1 MPSVFTRRGIFPAT
15 VLFALWLSIVPARG
29 EQGATADV
37 SRPEGQKVFVTGH
50 SFHVPSARPFDQ
62 IARSAGIDGHT
73 LSGIQGIGG
82 SSVTKHW
89 DLPDD
94 RDKARKAIKAGE
106 GDVLTVA
113 PFHTPLPDPA
123 IDKFTALL
131 LEHNPKGRVVVQAS
145 WVPMDRPGNNPL
157 TFENAQRDAADP
169 SLFRTTWAPL
179 MDKMRKQVELLNAE
193 FIPKYGRP

>member
-1 MPSVFTRRGIFPAT
+1 MSSVVSTRGIFPA
-15 VLFALWLSIVPARG
+15 VLLIALGLPNVPARG
-29 EQGATADV
+29 EQGPTAE
-37 SRPEGQKVFVTGH
+37 STRPVGQKVFVTGH

-62 IARSAGIDGHT
+62 IARSAGIDGHI
-73 LSGIQGIGG
+73 LSGVQGIGG

-106 GDVLTVA
+106 VDVLTVA

-145 WVPMDRPGNNPL
+145 WVPMDGPGNNPV
-157 TFENAQRDAADP
+157 TFKNAQRDAADP

-179 MDKMRKQVELLNAE
+179 LDKIRKQVETLNGEYA
-193 FIPKYGRP
+193 PKYG